1 MSTRPSYT
9 MMKAAVLWTGGK
21 DSALALFASLNLYDI
36 RRLICF
42 VPADNRQFYA
52 HPTQLMALQ
61 ARKIGIPMVFLPIS
75 EPYKLSYR
83 QQIEAIRDSGIEV
96 LITGDIS
103 TVGGMPNWI
112 DDVAAGLVGV
122 HKPLWE
128 LDRYAILDTLI
139 SNKFEVICSL
149 SYKKYFQPTITGR
162 YLDSALI
169 SELKQLPIDPCGE
182 QGEYHTWVLDAPF
195 FKTPVQLEDTRI
207 VNAPEYCYLTYERA
221 T

>member
-1 MSTRPSYT
+1 MT
-9 MMKAAVLWTGGK
+9 KAAVLWTGGK
-21 DSALALFASLNLYDI
+21 DSALTLHLSLNLYDI
-36 RRLICF
+36 KKLICF

-61 ARKIGIPMVFLPIS
+61 ARKIDVPI
-75 EPYKLSYR
+75 EFVPIVKPYKLSYR
-83 QQIEAIRDSGIEV
+83 QQIETIRDNGIEM

-103 TVGGMPNWI
+103 TVGGLPNWI
-112 DDVAAGLVGV
+112 DEVAAGLVDV
-122 HKPLWE
+122 EKPLWG
-128 LDRYAILDTLI
+128 LDRGAILDTLI

-162 YLDSALI
+162 HLDPELI

-195 FKTPVQLEDTRI
+195 FKAPVQLEGTRI
-207 VNAPEYCYLTYERA
+207 VDAPEYCYLTYESA
-221 T
+221 I

>member
-1 MSTRPSYT
+1 
-9 MMKAAVLWTGGK
+9 MMTKAAVLWTGGK
-21 DSALALFASLNLYDI
+21 DSALALHASLNLYNI

-61 ARKIGIPMVFLPIS
+61 AQKIGIPIEFVPIS
-75 EPYKLSYR
+75 DPYKLSYR
-83 QQIEAIRDSGIEV
+83 EQIEKIRDHGIEV

-112 DDVAAGLVGV
+112 DEVAAGLVGV
-122 HKPLWE
+122 EKPLWG
-128 LDRYAILDTLI
+128 LDRHTILETLI
-139 SNKFEVICSL
+139 SSKFEVICSL
-149 SYKKYFQPTITGR
+149 SYKKHFQPTITGR
-162 YLDSALI
+162 YLDSSLI

-195 FKTPVQLEDTRI
+195 FKTPVELEGTRI
-207 VNAPEYCYLTYERA
+207 VDAPEYCYLTYESA
-221 T
+221 I